1 MEKTNKVSPRHPVLW
16 IGAIVLLLL
25 TLFPFAWVLRT
36 SVTPHDQIF
45 SSPGALWP
53 SDATW
58 TNYGRVLGLIT
69 GEEAVALGGSGQKIE
84 FVRALVNSL
93 VVCSLVTVI
102 QTLACAMGAYAF
114 ARLRFRGRDSLFLVY
129 LSALMVPGIVMTIP
143 NFILIKEA
151 GLLNSFLGIM
161 APTLLMTPFAVF
173 FLRQFFLSI
182 NKELEEAAFLDGAG
196 KLRTFVQLILPISQT
211 ALTTLALT
219 TFIAGWN
226 DYLWPLLVGKDP
238 AVRLLNVAMGI
249 FRSQTPQGVPD
260 WGGLMAGALVSIVPL
275 LVLFAVFGRK
285 IVNSI
290 SFSGFR

>member
-1 MEKTNKVSPRHPVLW
+1 MSKKVANRHLLLW
-16 IGAIVLLLL
+16 LGAIVLLFL
-25 TLFPFAWVLRT
+25 TLFPFAWVVRT

-45 SSPGALWP
+45 AAPGALWP
-53 SDATW
+53 ADATW
-58 TNYGRVLGLIT
+58 TNYGRVLGFIT
-69 GEEAVALGGSGQKIE
+69 GDEAVKLGGSGQKIE
-84 FVRALVNSL
+84 FVRALINSII
-93 VVCSLVTVI
+93 VCSVITVV
-102 QTLACAMGAYAF
+102 QTLACAMAAYAF
-114 ARLRFRGRDSLFLVY
+114 ARLRFWGRNGIFLIY

-143 NFILIKEA
+143 NFILVKEA
-151 GLLNSFLGIM
+151 GLLNTFVGIM

-196 KLRTFVQLILPISQT
+196 KVRTFVQLVLPISQT
-211 ALTTLALT
+211 ALATLALS

-226 DYLWPLLVGKDP
+226 DYLWPLLVGKNP
-238 AVRLLNVAMGI
+238 EVRLLNVAMGI

-275 LVLFAVFGRK
+275 MVLFALFGKR

>member
-1 MEKTNKVSPRHPVLW
+1 MKKSTLIRHPFLW
-16 IGAIVLLLL
+16 LGAVFLLFL
-25 TLFPFAWVLRT
+25 TLFPFVWVVRT
-36 SVTPHDQIF
+36 SVTPHDMIYA
-45 SSPGALWP
+45 SPGALWP
-53 SDATW
+53 AETTW

-69 GEEAVALGGSGQKIE
+69 GEDAVKLGGSGQKIE

-93 VVCSLVTVI
+93 VVCTLITI
-102 QTLACAMGAYAF
+102 FQTLSSAMGAYAF
-114 ARLRFRGRDSLFLVY
+114 ARLRFWGRDGLFLVY
-129 LSALMVPGIVMTIP
+129 LAALMVPGIVMTIP
-143 NFILIKEA
+143 NFILVKEL
-151 GLLNSFLGIM
+151 GLLNTYLGIM

-196 KLRTFVQLILPISQT
+196 KTRTFVKLILPISQT
-211 ALTTLALT
+211 ALATLGLS
-219 TFIAGWN
+219 TFIASWN

-238 AVRLLNVAMGI
+238 EVRLLNVAMGI

-260 WGGLMAGALVSIVPL
+260 WGGLMAGALISIVPL
-275 LVLFAVFGRK
+275 MFLFAFFGKK

>member
-1 MEKTNKVSPRHPVLW
+1 MKKKAADRHPFLW
-16 IGAIVLLLL
+16 LGAIVLLFL
-25 TLFPFAWVLRT
+25 TLFPFVWVVRT

-45 SSPGALWP
+45 AAPGALWP
-53 SDATW
+53 ADATW

-69 GEEAVALGGSGQKIE
+69 GADAVKLGGSGQKIE
-84 FVRALVNSL
+84 FVRALINSIF
-93 VVCSLVTVI
+93 VCSVITLV
-102 QTLACAMGAYAF
+102 QTMACAMAAYAF
-114 ARLRFRGRDSLFLVY
+114 GRLRFWGRDGMFLVY

-143 NFILIKEA
+143 NFILVKEA
-151 GLLNSFLGIM
+151 GLLNTFLGIM

-196 KLRTFVQLILPISQT
+196 KVRTFVQLILPMSQT
-211 ALTTLALT
+211 ALATLGLS

-226 DYLWPLLVGKDP
+226 DYLWPLLVGKNPD
-238 AVRLLNVAMGI
+238 VRLLNVAMGI

-260 WGGLMAGALVSIVPL
+260 WGGLMAGALISIVPL
-275 LVLFAVFGRK
+275 MVLFALFGKR

>member
-1 MEKTNKVSPRHPVLW
+1 MKTRVERHPLLW
-16 IGAIVLLLL
+16 LGAVILLLL
-25 TLFPFAWVLRT
+25 TLFPFAWVVRT

-45 SSPGALWP
+45 AQPGALWP
-53 SDATW
+53 AQTTW
-58 TNYGRVLGLIT
+58 TNYGRVLGFIT
-69 GEEAVALGGSGQKIE
+69 GEEAVKLGGSGQKIE
-84 FVRALVNSL
+84 FVRALMNSI
-93 VVCSLVTVI
+93 VVCAVTTAV

-114 ARLRFRGRDSLFLVY
+114 ARLRFWGRDGLFLVY

-143 NFILIKEA
+143 NFILVKEA
-151 GLLNSFLGIM
+151 GLLNTLLGIM

-182 NKELEEAAFLDGAG
+182 NHELEEAAFLDGAG
-196 KLRTFVQLILPISQT
+196 KLRTFVQLVLPISQT
-211 ALTTLALT
+211 ALATLGLS

-238 AVRLLNVAMGI
+238 EVRLLNVAMGI

-260 WGGLMAGALVSIVPL
+260 WGGLMAGTLISIVPL
-275 LVLFAVFGRK
+275 MVLFALFGKR